1 MLYLDLDQ
9 MTNKTIAAQ
18 NEIEENTKMLND
30 VHKEVS
36 ITFSVEPDRISQKR
50 PSSAHISRFSNVQ
63 VCNEFARNMF
73 ILTLFEALIK
83 NEIVSIY
90 LQSEPAKLWYRKY
103 NLWISLPIYMIGF
116 LTWWAFACNKDIGK
130 KSPANYLA
138 FVVMLVSKTIF
149 MIDFLNFSLLNK
161 DFLQSLTAGIS
172 LDFLK
177 PYESDMLL
185 YDIQVPPV
193 LFACVILFTMQSRF
207 EFKSLSVYFYAFA
220 VVLMNCMLCSLFS
233 RNFCLT
239 FLITVVMFCPQM
251 IVKIFVTKV
260 FMNNERKFDVTP
272 KDFVWSTIHLNFF
285 IVPVFLFFCCCKK
298 IK

>member
-1 MLYLDLDQ
+1 

-18 NEIEENTKMLND
+18 NEMDENAKMLNG

-36 ITFSVEPDRISQKR
+36 ITFSVEPDRISHKR
-50 PSSAHISRFSNVQ
+50 PSSAHISQFSNVQ

-73 ILTLFEALIK
+73 ILTLFEALVK
-83 NEIVSIY
+83 NELVSIY
-90 LQSEPAKLWYRKY
+90 LKSEPGKLWYKKY
-103 NLWISLPIYMIGF
+103 NLWISIPIYMIGL

-138 FVVMLVSKTIF
+138 FVTMLVSKTIF

-161 DFLQSLTAGIS
+161 DFLRSMTPGIS

-193 LFACVILFTMQSRF
+193 LFACVILLTMQTRF

-220 VVLMNCMLCSLFS
+220 VVVMSCLLCSLLS
-233 RNFCLT
+233 TNFCLT
-239 FLITVVMFCPQM
+239 FLITFVMFCPQM
-251 IVKIFVTKV
+251 IVKIFVTKA
-260 FMNNERKFDVTP
+260 FLSK
-272 KDFVWSTIHLNFF
+272 LY
-285 IVPVFLFFCCCKK
+285 FLFFINFKFNLRSN
-298 IK
+298 ILFLFLRQ